1 MVKMGLKFSM
11 RSVQPGWVVFG
22 LVALWGSL
30 EARAQSFDP
39 ACLTEK
45 TVSGIVAASG
55 SLMKFQL
62 ENGDQSY
69 FSEGLQIGS
78 PKLSITS
85 LAKKEVMLVV
95 NIVATPDRY
104 NRLPAHIIVD
114 PNGRATWLQARLL
127 AEGQSILS
135 GQYDKS
141 ACMNSLIEF
150 EDAARLSLTGHWKSS
165 WLPMRATDVETLQN
179 SAGEFSLVEGKV
191 RSIGD
196 RTKRLYLNFGQNWS
210 QDFTVIVAKTG
221 RNAFKGN
228 WERFRHLA
236 DKKVRI
242 RGMLEMNSGP
252 LIRLVYEGQLEIGD

>member
-1 MVKMGLKFSM
+1 M
-11 RSVQPGWVVFG
+11 RSVQIGWIAFG
-22 LVALWGSL
+22 LMASWGAS
-30 EARAQSFDP
+30 EARAQTFDP
-39 ACLTEK
+39 ACLTDR
-45 TVSGIVAASG
+45 TISGKVASSG

-62 ENGDQSY
+62 ENGTEAY

-78 PKLSITS
+78 TMLSNAPI
-85 LAKKEVMLVV
+85 ARKEVMLVV
-95 NIVATPDRY
+95 NKAANPDRY

-127 AEGQSILS
+127 AEGRSLLS
-135 GQYDKS
+135 GQYEKS
-141 ACMNSLIEF
+141 PCMNSLIEI
-150 EDAARLSLTGHWKSS
+150 EAAARRSLTGNWKSS
-165 WLPMRATDVETLQN
+165 WVPVPATDVDILQTK
-179 SAGEFSLVEGKV
+179 AGEFSIVEGQV

-228 WERFRHLA
+228 WERFRHLT

-242 RGMLEMNSGP
+242 RGILEINSGP